1 MVTSRPASPPHLI
14 PSSIQ
19 GFLRTLLQLNPCL
32 GHALL
37 QSLTITDSPNYIQN
51 NETLQLLY
59 IECIDISLGKI
70 DGRIHDDTVQSDKG
84 VATNNEVECICNWLS
99 LIDPTPEMTRVVKSI
114 DRIFSKLMQ
123 LKSCDDDSVNLF
135 NSELIYSCIIGRS
148 SFLLVQ
154 RFQDIE
160 QFLRSNQNNEGVE
173 LNVIEDSDEYWK
185 KEFYLSLKQKQH
197 FLERVMVSLLY
208 CNFTHNYIYY

>member
-1 MVTSRPASPPHLI
+1 MTPRPSSPPHLL

-37 QSLTITDSPNYIQN
+37 QSLTVLDNPNYMSN
-51 NETLQLLY
+51 NETIQLLY

-70 DGRIHDDTVQSDKG
+70 DGRIHDDTIQSTEG
-84 VATNNEVECICNWLS
+84 VSTKNEVECICNWLS

-114 DRIFSKLMQ
+114 DKIFSKLMQ
-123 LKSCDDDSVNLF
+123 LKSCDDDTVNIF

-148 SFLLVQ
+148 SLLLVQ

-160 QFLRSNQNNEGVE
+160 QFLQSNLNNEGAE
-173 LNVIEDSDEYWK
+173 LDVIKNSDKYWK
-185 KEFYLSLKQKQH
+185 NEFYLSLKQKQH
-197 FLERVMVSLLY
+197 FLERVMVSIS
-208 CNFTHNYIYY
+208 HKSS